1 MLFFLK
7 RNSPYCGRMLTRVF
21 AVFALLTC
29 NSNAASLQ
37 PSETA
42 EDPLDL
48 EVITFNLQGY
58 PAKTVYYSYDQLLTL
73 PAVTVKTD
81 RDPNTNTPATYTGVY
96 LSDLF
101 EAFDADASFD
111 VIAAKCSDGSKQYYD
126 RDYLVRHRPIL
137 LLKFDDKVPADWP
150 NTEHGSWLGPY
161 CVVHE
166 SFSPA
171 ERIYGY
177 VEQPRNASAVNSLE
191 LTHFIQSLGRFT
203 PKESGNDPEVVK
215 GQKIAV
221 GGCSSCHALGNVGGH
236 ATSTSWAI
244 LAERAVN
251 DKDYFRKFV
260 TDPHSMNP
268 TAGMP
273 SHPTF
278 DDNTFNAL
286 EAYFKAIMPY
296 SIEPTKEQ

>member
-1 MLFFLK
+1 MKIRSVVTLAALAI
-7 RNSPYCGRMLTRVF
+7 SSMLTRVLLVVALF
-21 AVFALLTC
+21 AG

-37 PSETA
+37 PSETPQ
-42 EDPLDL
+42 DPLDL
-48 EVITFNLQGY
+48 EVITLDSQGN

-73 PAVTVKTD
+73 PAVTVKTE
-81 RDPNTNTPATYTGVY
+81 RDPNTNTPAIYTGIY

-111 VIAAKCSDGSKQYYD
+111 VIGAKCSNGSKQYYD
-126 RDYLVRHRPIL
+126 RNYLGRHRPIL
-137 LLKFDDKVPADWP
+137 LLKFDNKPPADWP
-150 NTEHGSWLGPY
+150 NAEHGSWLGPY

-191 LTHFIQSLGRFT
+191 LTHFVQSLGRFT

-236 ATSTSWAI
+236 ATSTSWAA

-251 DKDYFRKFV
+251 SKDYFRKYV
-260 TDPHSMNP
+260 TDPHSMNLMS
-268 TAGMP
+268 GMP
-273 SHPTF
+273 PHPTF

-286 EAYFKAIMPY
+286 EAYFKAMMP
-296 SIEPTKEQ
+296 IE